1 MQSQSPHILPLLE
14 TADKEDKRPQAAAF
28 APEVCASASAS
39 SITPPA
45 KTPWRNIQFFFDK

>member
-45 KTPWRNIQFFFDK
+45 KTPWRNIQFFF